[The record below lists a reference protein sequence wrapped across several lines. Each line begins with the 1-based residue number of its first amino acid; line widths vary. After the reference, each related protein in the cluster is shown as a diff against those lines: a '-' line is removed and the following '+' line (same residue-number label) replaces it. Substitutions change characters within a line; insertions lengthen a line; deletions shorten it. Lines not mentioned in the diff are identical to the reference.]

1 MPKSKHETTEA
12 ETRTVVGTEKWVD
25 TRDTQGVR
33 EGSEV
38 TPRFQTWA
46 NR

>member
-1 MPKSKHETTEA
+1 MQRSKQETIVA

-38 TPRFQTWA
+38 LPRFQT
-46 NR
+46 